1 MTVTAI
7 NTPCFL
13 FPNAPGGQLFTYA
26 SGTTTPL
33 TTYSDAAGTVPNT
46 NPVILDTNGS
56 AIVRGNGS
64 FHLLLKDS
72 TGATTLFDED
82 VLLYGIGPSGYST
95 DTGSVN
101 TMAITNSAVQQV
113 TGAEAEVV
121 FGHTNTSLTVTLAVN
136 GGSAAPVVMGSGMQ
150 PAIGQLVSGQIGIM
164 RFNGTSWVVLN
175 LAIVAVNASGIST
188 NTIPGALIVKGGA
201 STPINNAGNSG
212 TGFTLD
218 LSASNVHRLA
228 MTGNVLATGW
238 NIINQYDGQTFNL
251 FITQGAGPFTL
262 AWPTSFKWPGG
273 SAGAISTANG
283 AVDLLVGTYR
293 ADTGFIY
300 VTIGKAFA

>member
-1 MTVTAI
+1 MTVAAI

-26 SGTTTPL
+26 AGTVTPL
-33 TTYSDAAGTVPNT
+33 TTYSDAAGSVPNS

-64 FHLLLKDS
+64 YHLLLKDS
-72 TGATTLFDED
+72 AGATTLFDED
-82 VLLYGIGPSGYST
+82 SLLYGIAPTGYST

-101 TMAITNSAVQQV
+101 VMAIANTAVQQV
-113 TGAEAEVV
+113 AGGTADVV
-121 FGHTNTSLTVTLAVN
+121 MGHTNTSLTVTLAVN
-136 GGSAAPVVMGSGMQ
+136 GGSAAPVIMGSGLQ
-150 PAIGQLVSGQIGIM
+150 PAIGQLVAGQIASM
-164 RFNGTSWVVLN
+164 EFNGTSWVVKN
-175 LAIVAVNASGIST
+175 LAMIVTNVSGINT

-201 STPINNAGNSG
+201 STPINNVGNSG

-218 LSASNVHRLA
+218 LSASNVHKLT
-228 MTGNVLATGW
+228 MTGNVLASGW
-238 NIINQYDGQTFNL
+238 NITNPYDGQTFNL
-251 FITQGAGPFTL
+251 FITQGSGPFTL
-262 AWPTSFKWPGG
+262 AWPTSFKWAGG